1 MPIITDWI
9 QNTLVPV
16 LQSTIVWIQDT
27 LFPVIQAVFIWII
40 DNKDT
45 LIATL
50 VAIGTGFLAFNI
62 VNVIAV
68 FTALATVIQLVG
80 AKQLVTNDHLK
91 ICKQT

>member
-1 MPIITDWI
+1 MSHIIVNPT
-9 QNTLVPV
+9 
-16 LQSTIVWIQDT
+16 
-27 LFPVIQAVFIWII
+27 
-40 DNKDT
+40 
-45 LIATL
+45 
-50 VAIGTGFLAFNI
+50 